1 MTDGGPAYLPAT
13 DMPRF
18 LRELAEFVG
27 LGEADVA
34 AARRTAPLVLARE
47 AELYAPPARR

>member
-1 MTDGGPAYLPAT
+1 MTGSGPAYLPAT

-34 AARRTAPLVLARE
+34 ALLLGYSPPPRR
-47 AELYAPPARR
+47 